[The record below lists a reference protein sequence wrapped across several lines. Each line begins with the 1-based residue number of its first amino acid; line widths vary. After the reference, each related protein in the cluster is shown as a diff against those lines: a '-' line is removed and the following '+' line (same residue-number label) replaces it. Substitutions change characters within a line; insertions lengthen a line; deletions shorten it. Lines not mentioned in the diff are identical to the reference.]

1 MRPGEVFTIERGMVH
16 AFKALSSTGAVIEEI
31 STESIRS
38 DSYYLDDAI
47 SKNQNRKN
55 FISFH

>member
-1 MRPGEVFTIERGMVH
+1 MKPGELFTIERGMIH
-16 AFKALSSTGAVIEEI
+16 EFKAISSTGAVIEEI

-38 DSYYLDDAI
+38 DSYYLDDKI
-47 SKNQNRKN
+47 LKNRNRKS